1 MKNIPSLIYICL
13 TVSVLN
19 LFFFLFHSFP
29 KEKNTLIS
37 GTGTSF
43 TAIEPRTSD
52 VFVPQKMDFA
62 GENVPLH
69 QPSVK
74 EALQKELIVN
84 TYLHSHTLQIL
95 KKAPRVFSVL
105 EPLLKKYNIPDDFKY
120 LAVIESRLEP
130 LIVSPAGAVGIW
142 QFMKDTGKDL
152 GLEINNEVDERYHLE
167 KATKAAADY
176 LQKAYNKFNSWT
188 LAAASYN
195 AGTSMLTKQMQ
206 LQKES
211 DYYNLLLGEE
221 TERYVFRILAL
232 KQIMTHPEL
241 YHFEINETYP
251 IEKTETIEV
260 KKTVK
265 DCADFAREHGITY
278 KTLKRFNPWLRKNTL
293 HNHHHK
299 TYEIKIPVKK

>member
-1 MKNIPSLIYICL
+1 MKNTHTLIYICL
-13 TVSVLN
+13 TISVIN
-19 LFFFLFHSFP
+19 FIFFLFYTSK
-29 KEKNTLIS
+29 KEKN
-37 GTGTSF
+37 SF
-43 TAIEPRTSD
+43 TSDSASSYVTVQPRTSD
-52 VFVPQKMDFA
+52 VFIPQKMDFA

-69 QPSVK
+69 QQYVV
-74 EALQKELIVN
+74 EALRKELIVN

-95 KKAPRVFSVL
+95 QKAPRVFSIL
-105 EPLLKKYNIPDDFKY
+105 EPLLKEYNIPDDFKY

-142 QFMKDTGKDL
+142 QFMKDTGKEF
-152 GLEINNEVDERYHLE
+152 GLEITTEVDERYHLE
-167 KATKAAADY
+167 KATKAAANY

-195 AGTSMLTKQMQ
+195 AGTSMISKQMH
-206 LQKES
+206 LQKEN

-251 IEKTETIEV
+251 AEKTEIIEI
-260 KKTVK
+260 KTSVK
-265 DCADFAREHGITY
+265 DWAAFAQEHGITY
-278 KTLKRFNPWLRKNTL
+278 KTLKYFNPWLRKNTL
-293 HNHHHK
+293 HNPHRK
-299 TYEIKIPVKK
+299 PYKIKIPVKK